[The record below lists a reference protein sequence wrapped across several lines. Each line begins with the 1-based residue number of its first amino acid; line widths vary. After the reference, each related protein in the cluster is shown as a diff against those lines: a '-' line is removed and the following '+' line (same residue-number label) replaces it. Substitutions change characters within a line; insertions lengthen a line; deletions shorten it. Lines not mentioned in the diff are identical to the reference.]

1 MLTRVSNIESYRRW
15 INWEPRFDGDE
26 EPTLDEFVRS
36 LTVDE
41 PSEAMLAG
49 TAFHAAIEL
58 AQVGEHNT
66 FAAHGFTFHLPDAE
80 IELAEIREMRASK
93 RYGDL
98 NVTGKVDCLSGKL
111 VVDHKT
117 TSRVDIDRYME
128 GYQWRYYLDIFGAD
142 VFRWYVFELKEL
154 EPKSYRVSAP
164 QVLEAVRYPELEA
177 DCARLAAEFHRFAI
191 DIGLPDAR
199 LD

>member
-15 INWEPRFDGDE
+15 LNWEPLFDGQE
-26 EPTLDEFVRS
+26 EPTVDEFIRS

-66 FAAHGFTFHLPDAE
+66 FSAHGFTFHLPDAE
-80 IELAEIREMRASK
+80 IELAEVREMRASK

-98 NVTGKVDCLSGKL
+98 TVTGKVDCLDGRL

-117 TSRVDIDRYME
+117 TSKVDIDRYME

-142 VFRWYVFELKEL
+142 VFRWYLFQITEI
-154 EPKSYRVSAP
+154 EPKVYRVAVP
-164 QVLEAVRYPELEA
+164 QVLEACRYPELEA
-177 DCARLAAEFHRFAI
+177 DCALLAQQFHQFARSVN
-191 DIGLPDAR
+191 LPDAR
-199 LD
+199 ID